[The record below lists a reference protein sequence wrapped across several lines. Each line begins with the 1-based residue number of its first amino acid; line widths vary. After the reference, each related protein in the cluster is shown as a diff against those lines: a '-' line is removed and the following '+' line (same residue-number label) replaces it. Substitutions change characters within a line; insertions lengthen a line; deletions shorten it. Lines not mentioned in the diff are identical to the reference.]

1 MPLSLHATNTIPVT
15 TLPLECLLVD
25 SNLQAASTLAE
36 CIPHFP
42 TLAVSGVCTSP
53 EQALAHLQTQPV
65 DVVFLN
71 VEVPL
76 FAGLALLQ
84 ALGTS
89 TAVVLTSA
97 YPDYG
102 LQGCDFKVVD
112 YLLTPIELSRFLAV
126 AKRLTIRG
134 SHPMRL
140 PTPIATPSPTASL
153 YLWNAGQLVQVRLT
167 DILYLEKLPLGC
179 RLQTVRGEITT
190 TQPFSALAE
199 QLPEPRF
206 LRVNSSFV
214 VSLYQVQPLSNT
226 ELLIGNRY
234 IKVGAALADEMLARA
249 FQTSHWGD

>member
-1 MPLSLHATNTIPVT
+1 LTGIY
-15 TLPLECLLVD
+15 
-25 SNLQAASTLAE
+25 
-36 CIPHFP
+36 
-42 TLAVSGVCTSP
+42 TSP
-53 EQALAHLQTQPV
+53 EQAMAHLQTQPV

-89 TAVVLTSA
+89 PAVVLTSA

-102 LQGCDFKVVD
+102 LQGCDFSVVD
-112 YLLTPIELSRFLAV
+112 YLVTPIELSRFLAV

-134 SHPMRL
+134 SHPQQL
-140 PTPIATPSPTASL
+140 PTPIATPSPTDGI

-179 RLQTVRGEITT
+179 ILQTVHEEITT
-190 TQPFSALAE
+190 NQPFSSLAE

-214 VSLYQVQPLSNT
+214 VSLCQVKPLSSDA
-226 ELLIGNRY
+226 LMIGNRH
-234 IKVGAALADEMLARA
+234 IKVGTALADEMLARA
-249 FQTSHWGD
+249 FQTSQWGD

>member
-1 MPLSLHATNTIPVT
+1 MFPSLHATSTIT
-15 TLPLECLLVD
+15 TPLTCLLVD
-25 SNLQAASTLAE
+25 NDPQAALA
-36 CIPHFP
+36 
-42 TLAVSGVCTSP
+42 LADCVRHWPALALTGIYTSP
-53 EQALAHLQTQPV
+53 EQAMAHLQTQPV

-89 TAVVLTSA
+89 PAVVLTSA

-102 LQGCDFKVVD
+102 LQGCDFSVVD
-112 YLLTPIELSRFLAV
+112 YLVTPIELSRFLAV

-134 SHPMRL
+134 SHPQQL
-140 PTPIATPSPTASL
+140 PTPIATPSPTDGI

-179 RLQTVRGEITT
+179 ILQTVHEEITT
-190 TQPFSALAE
+190 NQPFSSLAE

-214 VSLYQVQPLSNT
+214 VSLCQVKPLSSDA
-226 ELLIGNRY
+226 LMIGNRH
-234 IKVGAALADEMLARA
+234 IKVGTALADEMLARA
-249 FQTSHWGD
+249 FQTSQWGD

>member
-1 MPLSLHATNTIPVT
+1 MFPSLHATSTIT
-15 TLPLECLLVD
+15 TPLTCLLVD
-25 SNLQAASTLAE
+25 NDPQAALA
-36 CIPHFP
+36 
-42 TLAVSGVCTSP
+42 LADCVRHWPALALTGIYTSP
-53 EQALAHLQTQPV
+53 EQAMAHLQTQPV

-89 TAVVLTSA
+89 PAVVLTSA

-102 LQGCDFKVVD
+102 LQGCDFSVVD
-112 YLLTPIELSRFLAV
+112 YLVTPIELSRFLAV

-134 SHPMRL
+134 SHPQQL
-140 PTPIATPSPTASL
+140 PTPIATPSPTDGI

-179 RLQTVRGEITT
+179 LLQTVHEEITT
-190 TQPFSALAE
+190 NQPFSSLAE

-214 VSLYQVQPLSNT
+214 VSLCQVKPLSSDA
-226 ELLIGNRY
+226 LMIGNRH
-234 IKVGAALADEMLARA
+234 IKVGTALADEMLARA
-249 FQTSHWGD
+249 FQTSQWGD

>member
-1 MPLSLHATNTIPVT
+1 MFPSLHATSTIT
-15 TLPLECLLVD
+15 TPLTCLLVD
-25 SNLQAASTLAE
+25 NDPQAALA
-36 CIPHFP
+36 
-42 TLAVSGVCTSP
+42 LADCVRHWPALALTGIYTSP
-53 EQALAHLQTQPV
+53 EQAMAHLQTQPV

-89 TAVVLTSA
+89 PAVVLTSA

-102 LQGCDFKVVD
+102 LQGCDFSVVD
-112 YLLTPIELSRFLAV
+112 YLVTPIELSRFLAV

-134 SHPMRL
+134 SHPQQL
-140 PTPIATPSPTASL
+140 PTPIATPSPTDGI

-179 RLQTVRGEITT
+179 ILQTVHEEITT
-190 TQPFSALAE
+190 NQPFSSLAE

-214 VSLYQVQPLSNT
+214 VSLCQVKPLSSDA
-226 ELLIGNRY
+226 LMIGNRHV
-234 IKVGAALADEMLARA
+234 KVGTALADEMLARA
-249 FQTSHWGD
+249 FQTSQWGD

>member
-1 MPLSLHATNTIPVT
+1 MFPSLHATSTIT
-15 TLPLECLLVD
+15 TPLTCLLVD
-25 SNLQAASTLAE
+25 NDPQAALA
-36 CIPHFP
+36 
-42 TLAVSGVCTSP
+42 LADCVRHWPALALTGIYTSP
-53 EQALAHLQTQPV
+53 EQAMAHLQTQPV

-89 TAVVLTSA
+89 PAVVLTSA

-102 LQGCDFKVVD
+102 LQGCDFSVVD
-112 YLLTPIELSRFLAV
+112 YLVTPIELSRFLAV

-134 SHPMRL
+134 SHPQQL
-140 PTPIATPSPTASL
+140 PTPIATPSPTDGI

-179 RLQTVRGEITT
+179 LLQTLHEEITT
-190 TQPFSALAE
+190 NQPFSSLAD

-214 VSLYQVQPLSNT
+214 VSLCQVKPLSSDA
-226 ELLIGNRY
+226 LMIGNRHV
-234 IKVGAALADEMLARA
+234 KVGTALADEMLARA
-249 FQTSHWGD
+249 FQTSQWGD

>member
-1 MPLSLHATNTIPVT
+1 MFPSLHATSTIT
-15 TLPLECLLVD
+15 TPLTCLLVD
-25 SNLQAASTLAE
+25 NDPQAALA
-36 CIPHFP
+36 
-42 TLAVSGVCTSP
+42 LADCVRHWPALALTGIYTSP
-53 EQALAHLQTQPV
+53 EQAMAHLQTQPV

-89 TAVVLTSA
+89 PAVVLTSA

-102 LQGCDFKVVD
+102 LQGCDFSVVD
-112 YLLTPIELSRFLAV
+112 YLVTPIELSRFLAV

-134 SHPMRL
+134 SHPQQL
-140 PTPIATPSPTASL
+140 PTPIATPSPTDGI

-179 RLQTVRGEITT
+179 ILQTVHEEITT
-190 TQPFSALAE
+190 NQPFSSLAE

-214 VSLYQVQPLSNT
+214 VSLCQVKPLSSDA
-226 ELLIGNRY
+226 LLIGNRHV
-234 IKVGAALADEMLARA
+234 KVGTALADEMLARA
-249 FQTSHWGD
+249 FQTSQWGD